1 MSGFGAALGR
11 FFSRGDAGI
20 SVPAMDGV
28 FRPNNRLETAER
40 LLSLDHVDNL
50 AAFGGGLVASAGDT
64 LHQIKIQGSEAVGTE
79 LETFD
84 APVTFVAAAD
94 DGQLAI
100 GLLGS
105 GIRIGSPGKWTSLD
119 LPREQSSCMTAA
131 TFLPDG
137 KLAICIGSRVN
148 SFRDWKRDL
157 MELGHTGQVIVLDP
171 AGGPAKV
178 IADGLAYPNGIVVLD
193 NGRLA
198 VSESWRH
205 RILSVPLDGSGGTQI
220 LLDDLPAYP
229 SRLTTAP
236 DGGIWL
242 ALFAPRRQLF
252 ELVLREDDYRR
263 EMIATIDPEE
273 WIGPELSV
281 SRGQVQPLQQGSVRQ
296 MGILKPWAPSRSY
309 GLVVRC
315 DGDMRPLES
324 WHSRADGTMHGM
336 TSVCETDAG
345 VFAASQGSGTLLRL
359 PATANGKGQA
369 K

>member
-1 MSGFGAALGR
+1 MSGFGAVLGR

-40 LLSLDHVDNL
+40 LLSLDKIDTLVGFKGD
-50 AAFGGGLVASAGDT
+50 LVASAGDT
-64 LHQIKIQGSEAVGTE
+64 LYRITLQAGEAARNE

-84 APVTFVAAAD
+84 AQVTFVAAAD
-94 DGQLAI
+94 DGRLAA
-100 GLLGS
+100 GLQGS
-105 GIRIGSPGKWTSLD
+105 GIRIGGPGNWTAFD
-119 LPREQSSCMTAA
+119 LPQDQASCMTAA
-131 TFLPDG
+131 EFLPDG
-137 KLAICIGSRVN
+137 RLAICVGSRAN
-148 SFRDWKRDL
+148 SGQDWKRDL

-171 AGGPAKV
+171 EAGAVKI
-178 IADGLAYPNGIVVLD
+178 IADGLAYPNGISVLD

-205 RILSVPLDGSGGTQI
+205 RILSVPVDGSGDTQV

-229 SRLTTAP
+229 SRLSREA
-236 DGGIWL
+236 DGGVWM

-263 EMIATIDPEE
+263 EMIATIEPEE
-273 WIGPELSV
+273 WIGPELGV
-281 SRGQVQPLQQGSVRQ
+281 SHGQVQPLQQGSVRQ

-315 DGDMRPLES
+315 DGGMRPLES
-324 WHSRADGTMHGM
+324 WHSRADGTMHGV
-336 TSVCETDAG
+336 TSVCATGDG
-345 VFAASQGSGTLLRL
+345 VFAASQGAGTLLRL
-359 PATANGKGQA
+359 PAPSGQREA